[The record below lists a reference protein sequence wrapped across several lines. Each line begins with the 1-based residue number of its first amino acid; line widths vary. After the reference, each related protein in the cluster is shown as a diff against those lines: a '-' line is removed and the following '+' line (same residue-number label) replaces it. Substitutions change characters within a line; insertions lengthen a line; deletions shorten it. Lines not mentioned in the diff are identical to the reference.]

1 MRVCEHLEVRM
12 AKLQA
17 LEGCILVIILVYVI
31 VSGRPVLGA
40 AAILVKGPGK
50 VEFWPAPCLQEN
62 PATTPQSN
70 NKPLR
75 AYFYLPT
82 KVKTNPGVG

>member
-31 VSGRPVLGA
+31 VSSRPVLGA

>member
-1 MRVCEHLEVRM
+1 M

>member
-1 MRVCEHLEVRM
+1 M

-50 VEFWPAPCLQEN
+50 VEFWPAPCLQET
-62 PATTPQSN
+62 PATTQSN
-70 NKPLR
+70 NKLLR